1 MKTQL
6 NLQLIEDSIPFV
18 DDIPKLRNTIMAL
31 IKHIRKMEFTDI
43 ELKEIKESV
52 WETLDQFCT
61 TGDVFSLQHS
71 DVDPVFTEKEL
82 KTRQS
87 ILSRFEKMNLCP
99 DCGSPLQLLSSGV
112 KCPNCN
118 YWFCY

>member
-1 MKTQL
+1 MQL
-6 NLQLIEDSIPFV
+6 NLQLIEDSISFV
-18 DDIPKLRNTIMAL
+18 DDVPKLKGTIKAL
-31 IKHIRKMEFTDI
+31 IRQIRKMESTDI

-87 ILSRFEKMNLCP
+87 ILSKLEKE
-99 DCGSPLQLLSSGV
+99 V
-112 KCPNCN
+112 KS
-118 YWFCY
+118 